1 MRKGEKR
8 VKTNIGVGTSVTVMV
23 RDIYEKIRESKIIR
37 MRKELVDLYY
47 LAHIASVLVF
57 SRFWWLLPLF
67 IMVYIQ

>member
-47 LAHIASVLVF
+47 LAHIASVLLF
-57 SRFWWLLPLF
+57 SRFWWLLPLL